1 VSPKLPGTPAPDV
14 FQIVVDHLREISSPK
29 DRTKPI
35 TLDTEIY
42 DDLHIHGHD
51 LWELALW
58 LHSQFGVEGP
68 FYPAW
73 YGPPETGGHLFRW
86 IFGEK
91 RGKYDSLTVR
101 AVLGAIDAKTWPQ

>member
-1 VSPKLPGTPAPDV
+1 MPDA
-14 FQIVVDHLREISSPK
+14 FQIVADHLRKISAAK

-42 DDLHIHGHD
+42 RDLGLHGFD

-58 LHSQFGVEGP
+58 LHGKFGVEGP

-73 YGPPETGGHLFRW
+73 YGPPENGGHLFRW
-86 IFGEK
+86 LFGEK
-91 RGKYDSLTVR
+91 YDKYDSLTVR
-101 AVLGAIDAKTWPQ
+101 DLLAAIDSKKWPQQASGGGK